1 MAPLWSGLR
10 LLLIASLVMSSQS
23 LLLIQST
30 FALRQDDNAEHL
42 CVNRDRPDLE
52 CDGHC
57 VLVDRLDAHR
67 KHKEESGTDARVPA
81 CSGILQYASAGLA
94 SEPTNAATRPRAGDP
109 TTRLRTGYP
118 AGIFRPPQAP

>member
-23 LLLIQST
+23 PLLIQST
-30 FALRQDDNAEHL
+30 LALRQDDIAEQL
-42 CVNRDRPDLE
+42 CVNRERPDLE

-57 VLVDRLDAHR
+57 VLVDRLDSHR
-67 KHKEESGTDARVPA
+67 KHKEESGTDARVQA
-81 CSGILQYASAGLA
+81 CSGILHYASTGLA
-94 SEPTNAATRPRAGDP
+94 SEPTKAAMRPRAGDP
-109 TTRLRTGYP
+109 TTRHRTGYP